1 MEVLVDSVTGGPN
14 GSTTM
19 VDLLGPIALFCL
31 PAPLIAVALVA
42 LARRL
47 TWSRGLLGAFV
58 AQWVLVVVIA
68 LRAQIG
74 LRACSRND
82 ASCLRSLAAPAGA
95 HDLFRFRSELLLLL
109 GVGGTMTALIIGAIA
124 TWVVRR
130 VWPRSHGISWQ
141 PDVGR

>member
-1 MEVLVDSVTGGPN
+1 MA
-14 GSTTM
+14 
-19 VDLLGPIALFCL
+19 DLLGSIALFCL
-31 PAPLIAVALVA
+31 PAPLIAVAFVA

-47 TWSRGLLGAFV
+47 TWPRGLLGALV

-74 LRACSRND
+74 LRACSRSD

-95 HDLFRFRSELLLLL
+95 HALFRFRSELLLLL
-109 GVGGTMTALIIGAIA
+109 GVGGTVTALIIGTMA

-130 VWPRSHGISWQ
+130 VWPRSRDIFWQ